1 MRSRRPGLKSLRLN
15 RVLEAGM
22 VLTIE
27 PGIYFVDYLLDGALA
42 DPVVGKF
49 LVRERLEAYRGS
61 GGVRIEDNV
70 YIGEAGAELLTDVP
84 RTVEEIETFMQR
96 ENVYLRAWRFDV
108 IDGRFADASWI
119 CGMNKK
125 GSLLSICLFFVF
137 LSVIVLKS
145 VHRFCILLN
154 EFTLLLSDNMDQIF
168 MDFYKS

>member
-96 ENVYLRAWRFDV
+96 ENVYLRA
-108 IDGRFADASWI
+108 
-119 CGMNKK
+119 
-125 GSLLSICLFFVF
+125 
-137 LSVIVLKS
+137 
-145 VHRFCILLN
+145 
-154 EFTLLLSDNMDQIF
+154 
-168 MDFYKS
+168 